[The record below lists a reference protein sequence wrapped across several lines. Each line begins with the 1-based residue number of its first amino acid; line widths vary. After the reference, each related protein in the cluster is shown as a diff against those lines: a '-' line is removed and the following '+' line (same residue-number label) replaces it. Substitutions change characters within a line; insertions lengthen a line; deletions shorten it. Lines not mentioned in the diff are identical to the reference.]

1 MRGVVAILR
10 ELGARISWPL
20 GRRSRDLRRELKEQ
34 STEEYWRQREISR
47 SRGLRIISLRYW
59 LESSAHGTQR
69 NLGIVRDA
77 FFRLLRAF
85 CMGALLFAAMLLAEF
100 FLSRY
105 VWPGLVPSGQSVPP
119 LSAFPTLAV
128 QVSASLLG
136 FYLAGVSVVLGTSY
150 HNVSAEVRYLV
161 LGNPRVRLYLAS
173 VGMAI
178 GAGLTLVFLQSLAV
192 PYGYLSVI
200 AYGLLVIFSGW
211 SFVQLAFG
219 AFNLFNPIVLGQEP
233 ILSLYRTINR
243 LGGKGLNR
251 NEAVLRA
258 TALEASRSLR
268 ILAELIDLTKDRG
281 SVDRGR
287 LADMV
292 EQLLTLVK
300 FYSGRKHLL
309 APSSAW
315 FLHEPVYPKWVE
327 ANDSEVSIALGT
339 STPLQPRLEPSTD
352 WLERRAAEITAA
364 AIEACVAAND
374 QDSVLRITNEVAVT
388 ANVLSR
394 RYRIDEAIVFSVIVK
409 NRCWST
415 RGENP
420 AAAAASAAPP
430 IFLANLLLGWRDAIS
445 DWPDEIRA
453 TVDATR
459 WDRKSTSAV
468 HIRGSSRVWIAAQ
481 QLLMQVKA
489 EHDIQG
495 RRVTP
500 DWYLRLA
507 LADACILSLREFA
520 KDLPKHLD
528 EFLSPTPAHPSPEVN
543 AMTGSQ
549 ALQALAKVQLVADA
563 LSPAAENLELLRMG
577 NDRQEVE
584 ELQDLDKCIKTCR
597 AGVLQRIADA
607 LIQLQ
612 PEQSK
617 SEPDLFGAAHF
628 TLIHHTE
635 EAISDGDVALVKEV
649 FPKVLCSAFVLQEYV
664 LSTYLAPAQQ
674 VNSALLDPTVDILDL
689 SGLAMIYATLRDDQ
703 SDAPIRQAWTSML
716 NSLPGLA
723 PDIAAR
729 LVLDRLDIADS
740 YSRLGITQRDIA
752 RTGWERR
759 LLNQIVE
766 AGYAA
771 PAYNPFGNRQPW
783 NAPPLIKMLGILD
796 RSGPMSL
803 NPYAIFA
810 AEVIAPLSAET
821 EELLRK
827 RSALRIYYNQ
837 KDFQDRQHGSSDDY
851 EDMSDNKG

>member
-1 MRGVVAILR
+1 MSKIRR
-10 ELGARISWPL
+10 PL
-20 GRRSRDLRRELKEQ
+20 GQRSRNLRRELKEQ
-34 STEEYWRQREISR
+34 SSEEYWRQRERSR
-47 SRGLRIISLRYW
+47 SRGLRVISHRYR
-59 LESSAHGTQR
+59 LESFAHGTQR

-77 FFRLLRAF
+77 IFQLLRAF
-85 CMGALLFAAMLLAEF
+85 CAGALLFAAVLLAEF
-100 FLSRY
+100 FLARY
-105 VWPGLVPSGQSVPP
+105 VWPDLVPSGQSVPP
-119 LSAFPTLAV
+119 LTTFPTLAV

-178 GAGLTLVFLQSLAV
+178 GTGLTLVFLQSLAV

-200 AYGLLVIFSGW
+200 GYSLLVILSGW

-243 LGGKGLNR
+243 LDGKGLIR

-292 EQLLTLVK
+292 EQLLRLVK

-315 FLHEPVYPKWVE
+315 FLHEPVYPRWLE
-327 ANDSEVSIALGT
+327 ANDSEISIALET

-374 QDSVLRITNEVAVT
+374 EDSVLRITNEVATT
-388 ANVLSR
+388 AHVLSR
-394 RYRIDEAIVFSVIVK
+394 RYRIDDAIVFSAIVK
-409 NRCWST
+409 NRCWSI
-415 RGENP
+415 RGANP

-430 IFLANLLLGWRDAIS
+430 IFLANLLLGWREAIS
-445 DWPDEIRA
+445 NWPDEIRA
-453 TVDATR
+453 TVDATK

-489 EHDIQG
+489 EHDIEG

-520 KDLPKHLD
+520 KELPKHLD
-528 EFLSPTPAHPSPEVN
+528 EFLSPTPAHLSPEVN
-543 AMTGSQ
+543 AMTESQ
-549 ALQALAKVQLVADA
+549 ALQALAKVQLVADT
-563 LSPAAENLELLRMG
+563 LSPAAENLEQLRMG

-584 ELQDLDKCIKTCR
+584 EFQGLDKCIETRK

-607 LIQLQ
+607 LIHLQ

-617 SEPDLFGAAHF
+617 SEADLFGTAHF
-628 TLIHHTE
+628 TLIHHTK
-635 EAISDGDVALVKEV
+635 EAIADGDVALVKTV
-649 FPKVLCSAFVLQEYV
+649 FPKALSSAFVLQEYV

-674 VNSALLDPTVDILDL
+674 VNSALLDPTVDILEL

-703 SDAPIRQAWTSML
+703 SDVPIRQAWTSML
-716 NSLPGLA
+716 NSLPGLR
-723 PDIAAR
+723 PDVAAR
-729 LVLDRLDIADS
+729 LVLDRLDIADG
-740 YSRLGITQRDIA
+740 YSRLGITPRDIA
-752 RTGWERR
+752 RTTWETR
-759 LLNQIVE
+759 LSKKIVE
-766 AGYAA
+766 AGFA
-771 PAYNPFGNRQPW
+771 PPTYNPFGKPQPW

-796 RSGPMSL
+796 RGGPMWL
-803 NPYAIFA
+803 KPYAIFA

-827 RSALRIYYNQ
+827 RRALRIYYD
-837 KDFQDRQHGSSDDY
+837 KRDFQDRQANSSRNY
-851 EDMSDNKG
+851 EDMSDNEE

>member
-1 MRGVVAILR
+1 M
-10 ELGARISWPL
+10 
-20 GRRSRDLRRELKEQ
+20 
-34 STEEYWRQREISR
+34 
-47 SRGLRIISLRYW
+47 
-59 LESSAHGTQR
+59 
-69 NLGIVRDA
+69 
-77 FFRLLRAF
+77 
-85 CMGALLFAAMLLAEF
+85 
-100 FLSRY
+100 
-105 VWPGLVPSGQSVPP
+105 
-119 LSAFPTLAV
+119 
-128 QVSASLLG
+128 
-136 FYLAGVSVVLGTSY
+136 SVVLGTSY

-178 GAGLTLVFLQSLAV
+178 GAGLTLVFLQSMAA
-192 PYGYLSVI
+192 PYGYLSVT

-243 LGGKGLNR
+243 LDGKGLNR
-251 NEAVLRA
+251 NEAILRT
-258 TALEASRSLR
+258 TALQASRSLL

-327 ANDSEVSIALGT
+327 ANDSEVSIAIET
-339 STPLQPRLEPSTD
+339 STPLQPRLEPSTA

-364 AIEACVAAND
+364 AIEVCVAAND
-374 QDSVLRITNEVAVT
+374 RDSVLRITNEVAAT

-394 RYRIDEAIVFSVIVK
+394 CYRIEDAILFSAIVK
-409 NRCWST
+409 NRCWSILS
-415 RGENP
+415 ENP

-430 IFLANLLLGWRDAIS
+430 IFLANLLLGWREAIS
-445 DWPDEIRA
+445 NWPDEIRA

-500 DWYLRLA
+500 DCYLQLA

-520 KDLPKHLD
+520 KELPKHLD

-549 ALQALAKVQLVADA
+549 ALQALAKVQLLVDS
-563 LSPAAENLELLRMG
+563 LLPAAENLEMLRMG
-577 NDRQEVE
+577 NDRQEAE
-584 ELQDLDKCIKTCR
+584 EFRGLEECVKTRR
-597 AGVLQRIADA
+597 AGVLHRIADA
-607 LIQLQ
+607 LVQIQ

-617 SEPDLFGAAHF
+617 SEPDLFGTAYF
-628 TLIHHTE
+628 TLLHHTE
-635 EAISDGDVALVKEV
+635 EAIADGDVALVKDV
-649 FPKVLCSAFVLQEYV
+649 FPKVLSSAFVLQEYV
-664 LSTYLAPAQQ
+664 LSTYLVPAQQ
-674 VNSALLDPTVDILDL
+674 INSALLDPTVDILDI
-689 SGLAMIYATLRDDQ
+689 SGLAIIYATLRDDQ
-703 SDAPIRQAWTSML
+703 SDAPIRQAWTRML
-716 NSLPGLA
+716 NSFPGLE
-723 PDIAAR
+723 PNVAAR
-729 LVLDRLDIADS
+729 QVLERLDIADG
-740 YSRLGITQRDIA
+740 YSLLGITPRDIA
-752 RTGWERR
+752 RTGWEMR

-771 PAYNPFGNRQPW
+771 PAYNSFGNPQLLDAPPL

-803 NPYAIFA
+803 KPYAIFA
-810 AEVIAPLSAET
+810 AEVIAPMSAEA
-821 EELLRK
+821 EEQLRK
-827 RSALRIYYNQ
+827 RRTLGIYYRQ
-837 KDFQDRQHGSSDDY
+837 KDFQDRRHGSS
-851 EDMSDNKG
+851 EN

>member
-1 MRGVVAILR
+1 MR
-10 ELGARISWPL
+10 ELVSKIRWPL
-20 GRRSRDLRRELKEQ
+20 GQRSRNLGRELKEQ
-34 STEEYWRQREISR
+34 STEEYWRQRDRSR
-47 SRGLRIISLRYW
+47 SRGLRVISYRYR
-59 LESSAHGTQR
+59 LESFAHGTQR

-77 FFRLLRAF
+77 FFQLLRAF
-85 CMGALLFAAMLLAEF
+85 CAGALLFAAVLLAEF
-100 FLSRY
+100 FLARY

-200 AYGLLVIFSGW
+200 GYSLLVILSGW

-243 LGGKGLNR
+243 LDGKGLNR

-309 APSSAW
+309 APSSGW
-315 FLHEPVYPKWVE
+315 FLHEPVYPRWLE
-327 ANDSEVSIALGT
+327 ANDSEVSIALET

-394 RYRIDEAIVFSVIVK
+394 RYRIDDAIVFSAIVK
-409 NRCWST
+409 NRCWSI

-420 AAAAASAAPP
+420 AAAAAFAAPP
-430 IFLANLLLGWRDAIS
+430 IFLANLLLGWREAIS
-445 DWPDEIRA
+445 NWPDEIRA
-453 TVDATR
+453 TVDATK

-507 LADACILSLREFA
+507 LADACILSLCEFA
-520 KDLPKHLD
+520 KELPKHLD
-528 EFLSPTPAHPSPEVN
+528 EFLSPTPAHPSQEVN
-543 AMTGSQ
+543 AMTDSQ
-549 ALQALAKVQLVADA
+549 ALQALAKVQLFAYT
-563 LSPAAENLELLRMG
+563 LSPAAENLEQLRMG

-584 ELQDLDKCIKTCR
+584 EFQGLDKCIKICR
-597 AGVLQRIADA
+597 AGVLQRMADA
-607 LIQLQ
+607 LVHFQ

-617 SEPDLFGAAHF
+617 SEPDLFGTAHF
-628 TLIHHTE
+628 TLIHHIE
-635 EAISDGDVALVKEV
+635 EAIADGDVALVKEV
-649 FPKVLCSAFVLQEYV
+649 FPKVLSSAFILQEYV
-664 LSTYLAPAQQ
+664 LSTYLVPAQQ
-674 VNSALLDPTVDILDL
+674 VNSALLDPTVDILEL
-689 SGLAMIYATLRDDQ
+689 SGLAMIYATLRNDQ
-703 SDAPIRQAWTSML
+703 SDAPIRQAWVDIL
-716 NSLPGLA
+716 NSLPGS
-723 PDIAAR
+723 DEAAR
-729 LVLDRLDIADS
+729 LILNRLELADG
-740 YSRLGITQRDIA
+740 YSHLGITPRDIA
-752 RTGWERR
+752 RTGWETR
-759 LLNQIVE
+759 LSKKIVE
-766 AGYAA
+766 AGFAP
-771 PAYNPFGNRQPW
+771 PAYNPFGKPQPW

-796 RSGPMSL
+796 RGGPMWL
-803 NPYAIFA
+803 KPYAIFA
-810 AEVIAPLSAET
+810 AEVVAPLSAET
-821 EELLRK
+821 QEILRK
-827 RSALRIYYNQ
+827 RRALYIYFDR
-837 KDFQDRQHGSSDDY
+837 KDFQVRRDSSSDDHD
-851 EDMSDNKG
+851 DMSDIKG

>member
-1 MRGVVAILR
+1 MR
-10 ELGARISWPL
+10 ELVSKIPWPL
-20 GRRSRDLRRELKEQ
+20 GQRSRNLRRELKEQ
-34 STEEYWRQREISR
+34 STEEYWRQRERSR
-47 SRGLRIISLRYW
+47 LRGLRVISHRYR
-59 LESSAHGTQR
+59 LESFAHGTQR
-69 NLGIVRDA
+69 NLGIFRDA
-77 FFRLLRAF
+77 FFQLLRAF
-85 CMGALLFAAMLLAEF
+85 CAGALLFAAVLLAEF
-100 FLSRY
+100 FLAAY
-105 VWPGLVPSGQSVPP
+105 VWPDLVPSGQSAPP

-178 GAGLTLVFLQSLAV
+178 GAGLTLVFLQSLAI

-200 AYGLLVIFSGW
+200 AYGLMVIFGGW

-243 LGGKGLNR
+243 IDGKGLNR

-268 ILAELIDLTKDRG
+268 LLAELIDLTKDRG
-281 SVDRGR
+281 SVDRRHLANMVSR
-287 LADMV
+287 LLA
-292 EQLLTLVK
+292 LVK
-300 FYSGRKHLL
+300 FYSQKKHML

-315 FLHEPVYPKWVE
+315 FLQEPVYPKWVE
-327 ANDSEVSIALGT
+327 ASDSEVSIALKT

-352 WLERRAAEITAA
+352 WLERRTAELTAA

-374 QDSVLRITNEVAVT
+374 RDSVILITNEVSAT
-388 ANVLSR
+388 TRALAMQ
-394 RYRIDEAIVFSVIVK
+394 YRIDDAIAFSAIVK
-409 NRCWST
+409 NRCWNIRT
-415 RGENP
+415 DNH
-420 AAAAASAAPP
+420 AAVVASAVPP
-430 IFLANLLLGWRDAIS
+430 MFLADLLLGWREAIS
-445 DWPDEIRA
+445 NWPDEIQA
-453 TVDATR
+453 TVDATK

-468 HIRGSSRVWIAAQ
+468 QIRGSSRVWAAAQ
-481 QLLMQVKA
+481 ELLNQVQA

-520 KDLPKHLD
+520 RELPRHLD
-528 EFLSPTPAHPSPEVN
+528 EFLSPSPAHPSPEVN
-543 AMTGSQ
+543 VMTGSQ
-549 ALQALAKVQLVADA
+549 ALMALARVQLVTDT
-563 LSPAAENLELLRMG
+563 LPQAAEGLELLRME

-584 ELQDLDKCIKTCR
+584 EFQGLDKCIKTRR
-597 AGVLQRIADA
+597 AGVLRGIANA
-607 LIQLQ
+607 LIRLQ

-617 SEPDLFGAAHF
+617 AEPDLFGAALF

-635 EAISDGDVALVKEV
+635 EAIADGDVALVKEV
-649 FPKVLCSAFVLQEYV
+649 FPKVLSSTFVLQEYV
-664 LSTYLAPAQQ
+664 LATYLVPAQQ
-674 VNSALLDPTVDILDL
+674 VNSALLDPTIDILEL

-703 SDAPIRQAWTSML
+703 SDTTIRQAWTSML
-716 NSLPGLA
+716 NSLPGLRT
-723 PDIAAR
+723 DVAAR
-729 LVLDRLDIADS
+729 LVLDRLETAEN

-766 AGYAA
+766 AGYAT
-771 PAYNPFGNRQPW
+771 PAYNPFGNPQPR

-796 RSGPMSL
+796 RGGPIL
-803 NPYAIFA
+803 LKPYAIFA

-827 RSALRIYYNQ
+827 RRALRIYYDQ
-837 KDFQDRQHGSSDDY
+837 KDFQGRRDSSSDHY
-851 EDMSDNKG
+851 EEMSDNKG